1 MRSGHVA
8 ALLVIA
14 GCAASA
20 VASFR
25 HDKLTIP
32 QNPPAPA
39 SSQTAPAPFVA
50 TVQNE
55 SEWRADRVPAKWP
68 QFSVDPWAKPVKPV
82 PAKQAIA
89 DAQSLSQRWDEFKL
103 GKSRQMPS
111 NVESGKVIE
120 QLLAIPETSPDFP
133 AAWALFIR
141 ARVIDRE
148 IGQYRR
154 R

>member
-32 QNPPAPA
+32 QNPPAP
-39 SSQTAPAPFVA
+39 SSPQTPPAPFVA

-55 SEWRADRVPAKWP
+55 SEWRADRVPATWP
-68 QFSVDPWAKPVKPV
+68 QFSVNPLAKPVTPV

-89 DAQSLSQRWDEFKL
+89 NAETLFWRWDAFRL
-103 GKSRQMPS
+103 GKVRQMPRS
-111 NVESGKVIE
+111 ECRERQSDRAATRDPRNIARFSGG
-120 QLLAIPETSPDFP
+120 LGGLHPCP
-133 AAWALFIR
+133 R
-141 ARVIDRE
+141 
-148 IGQYRR
+148 G
-154 R
+154 